1 MQCYVQQYAL
11 GFCQNDPES
20 SCSSTHDAATA
31 TQGLQPDSCTCIDSD
46 SWIESGSWVS
56 DTLSQT
62 CTGLQSP
69 IKCLDHRDIVAD
81 TVCSQAGF
89 MWYITFKVSCW
100 ALHFE
105 ELACCLASHHQAHK
119 EPVLNAFAFPTKA
132 TNC

>member
-1 MQCYVQQYAL
+1 
-11 GFCQNDPES
+11 
-20 SCSSTHDAATA
+20 
-31 TQGLQPDSCTCIDSD
+31 
-46 SWIESGSWVS
+46 
-56 DTLSQT
+56 
-62 CTGLQSP
+62 
-69 IKCLDHRDIVAD
+69 
-81 TVCSQAGF
+81 